1 MPVIEKL
8 KSGFVGPGEKLTYE
22 HLSHHLPG
30 DWFGVALKEV
40 VAKPTY
46 VREAD
51 FILVGRST
59 VFVVEEKHW
68 QGRIRG
74 DENWWFLGTD
84 ARRSPLAQASEVA
97 RVTAMRLKEKFPSLR
112 DEWLVEP
119 FVILSNPHIELEL
132 SSDEK
137 RYEQIVRLQESVATL
152 ERFDGRRRSP
162 FVNVARQ
169 TIAQFL
175 GSLPARRMPE
185 RILLYDIIESLP
197 PTGPFK
203 NWRARHSTLGDERT
217 LRVIAIPNGHT
228 KAERDN
234 HLTPII
240 RESLVYRQRLEKL
253 AMEGRVPRMEDM
265 AIWDDDFYVFPLHV
279 LPGHTLVSDRV
290 GKPGSTSEVLGTI
303 ADAFRLLA
311 EVHEAGVVHRN
322 LAPSRI
328 VIRPDGKVA
337 FSDFL
342 VAKVEGENTVAD
354 RAWEFDPERDF
365 TAPEILKF
373 AGRATPAADVYGL
386 AASLAYWLS
395 GLIPKPNVSATELA
409 AHSHAVDGSMAELIA
424 AELHRCLA
432 ADPKSRPI
440 ASAVA
445 SAFS

>member
-1 MPVIEKL
+1 VPVIEKL

-22 HLSHHLPG
+22 HLSRHLPE

-59 VFVVEEKHW
+59 VFVLEEKHW

-74 DENWWFLGTD
+74 DENWWFLGTEV
-84 ARRSPLAQASEVA
+84 RRSPLAQASEVA
-97 RVTAMRLKEKFPSLR
+97 RLTAMRLKEKFPSLR

-119 FVILSNPHIELEL
+119 FVILSSPHINLQL
-132 SSDEK
+132 SLDEK
-137 RYEQIVRLQESVATL
+137 RCEQITTLQESVATL
-152 ERFDGRRRSP
+152 QRFDGRRRSP
-162 FVNVARQ
+162 FVNVTRQ
-169 TIAQFL
+169 SVAQFL
-175 GSLPARRMPE
+175 GSLPGRRVPE

-217 LRVIAIPNGHT
+217 LRVIAIPNGNT
-228 KAERDN
+228 KAERDQR
-234 HLTPII
+234 LTPII

-253 AMEGRVPRMEDM
+253 AMEGRIPRMEDM
-265 AIWDDDFYVFPLHV
+265 TIWDDDFYVFPLHV
-279 LPGHTLVSDRV
+279 LPGQTLLSDRA
-290 GKPGSTSEVLGTI
+290 GKPSSMSEVLETI

-328 VIRPDGKVA
+328 FIRPDGRVA

-365 TAPEILKF
+365 TAPEILKY
-373 AGRATPAADVYGL
+373 AGRATAAADIYGL
-386 AASLAYWLS
+386 AASFAYWLS
-395 GLIPKPNVSATELA
+395 GYIPKPDASAAELA
-409 AHSHAVDGSMAELIA
+409 AHSHAPDRNMAELIA
-424 AELHRCLA
+424 TELCRCLVS
-432 ADPKSRPI
+432 DPKSRPI
-440 ASAVA
+440 ASAIA
-445 SAFS
+445 STFA